1 MFAKR
6 AWQGVCVACASVCL
20 VFGALAVEAPAASAN
35 GGAAGF
41 VAGKLLSGVGSG
53 AGEAVVGNLM
63 AQAGLDPTTN
73 ALKEISE
80 QLNKISNQIKD
91 LHSTTNRALKEVLD
105 ASFSGRYDELDIS
118 KISRFQSDYACYLD
132 ASKGQ
137 VERNDCRAH
146 FKAQVQSAQLWTAA
160 DKFNDL
166 LLHPK
171 ITIVE
176 SYAKSLV
183 GTRPF
188 YTVEDQKKVAEFF
201 SYLDDLQVAATTLSV
216 EGENL
221 AASEKGGAA
230 VEEARAVA
238 RREAKTLEER
248 RALQL
253 ARNPTSSTPGVLDTV
268 SKLWLDTQAR
278 GRRDYWSA
286 EQASGTWRLPTL
298 NELLGIV
305 RDRGGKTVRKYLIED
320 AGMGIALADVAEFG
334 TTGEFWT
341 SSADRCRLLLF
352 GQACHEAVST
362 NDAYVRFYRTPPG
375 STEPKFY
382 SFLVSGLSDKDHERY
397 GFLLK

>member
-1 MFAKR
+1 MFVKKGWGA
-6 AWQGVCVACASVCL
+6 VCVVCVCL
-20 VFGALAVEAPAASAN
+20 VFGASAVEAPAASAN
-35 GGAAGF
+35 GGGAASF
-41 VAGKLLSGVGSG
+41 VAGKLLSGAGGG
-53 AGEAVVGNLM
+53 AAEVVVGNLM

-73 ALKEISE
+73 ALKEISA
-80 QLNKISNQIKD
+80 QLAQLSNQIKD
-91 LHSTTNRALKEVLD
+91 LHATTNRALKEVLD

-118 KISRFQSDYACYLD
+118 KISKFQSDYACYLD
-132 ASKGQ
+132 ASKSQ
-137 VERNDCRAH
+137 VERNDCRAR
-146 FKAQVQSAQLWTAA
+146 FKAQAQEAHLWTAA

-166 LLHPK
+166 LMHPK

-188 YTVEDQKKVAEFF
+188 YTVEDQRKVAEFF

-216 EGENL
+216 EAENL

-230 VEEARAVA
+230 IQEAQAVA

-248 RALQL
+248 RAAQV
-253 ARNPTSSTPGVLDTV
+253 ARNPTSSNPGVLDTV

-286 EQASGTWRLPTL
+286 EQATGTWRLPTL

-305 RDRGGKTVRKYLIED
+305 KDRGNKTVRKYLIED
-320 AGMGIALADVAEFG
+320 AGMGNALADVAEFG
-334 TTGEFWT
+334 STGEFWT
-341 SSADRCRLLLF
+341 SSANICHHVFF
-352 GQACHEAVST
+352 GQSCRETVST
-362 NDAYVRFYRTPPG
+362 NDAYVRFYQTPQG

-382 SFLVSGLSDKDHERY
+382 SFLVSPLSVKDSERY